1 MDKSKLI
8 LIVGAVLVVVSL
20 GVSIFS
26 VLTMS
31 SAIKKIGTASEATA
45 TVETAGEVPI
55 SDISEFNLEENM
67 IFQFPST
74 EDPTKTFTVVL
85 EVGLGVNNKSK
96 EFTVLEE
103 ELATKQNILRD
114 RLFKFMGT
122 KSKEDFSTS
131 EGVANLQTEALEL
144 VRGLFETED
153 IVEVYFKNIITQ
165 EK

>member
-20 GVSIFS
+20 GVSVFA

-31 SAIKKIGTASEATA
+31 SAIKKIGTTTEAAA
-45 TVETAGEVPI
+45 TDETAGEVPI

-67 IFQFPST
+67 IFQFHPA
-74 EDPTKTFTVVL
+74 EDPEKTFTVVL

-96 EFTVLEE
+96 DYVVLGE
-103 ELATKQNILRD
+103 ELTTKQNILRD

-122 KSKEDFSTS
+122 KKKEDFTTS
-131 EGVANLQTEALEL
+131 EGVANLQTEALDL
-144 VRGLFETED
+144 VRTLFETED

>member
-8 LIVGAVLVVVSL
+8 LIIGAVLVVVSL

-31 SAIKKIGTASEATA
+31 SAIKKIGTTTEAAVTHEGEA
-45 TVETAGEVPI
+45 EVPI

-96 EFTVLEE
+96 EFVVLEE
-103 ELATKQNILRD
+103 ELLTKQNILRD
-114 RLFKFMGT
+114 RLFKFMGA
-122 KSKEDFSTS
+122 KSKEDFTTP
-131 EGVANLQTEALEL
+131 EGVAKLQTEALEL
-144 VRGLFETED
+144 VRVLFESED